1 VFSLTRS
8 RQWAA
13 VSSAFDNSPFL
24 NRRQLGNSFA
34 MGHTEQRITRAIVR
48 PPASNFA
55 DGLTTARLGEPDY
68 ERALTQHE
76 AYCRALERTGLSL
89 IRLPPDSTHPDS
101 TFVEDTAVIVKAS
114 DSSASDAHAL
124 PVEHHARDARAGT
137 GLGPATAPPTA
148 VLTRP
153 GAASRLGEIE
163 SLRTALQQFFPSLQ
177 EIGAPGTIDGGDVCE
192 AAGNHFFIG
201 LSQRTNE
208 AGAQQLAK
216 MLKHLGYTSTT
227 VDIRNVAGLLHL
239 KSAMA
244 YLAHNHLV
252 VTESMADREEFANYD
267 LVGVNSGDDYA
278 ANCVRVNE
286 HVLIAAGYSLF
297 ESKLTRLGYQTIAVE
312 MSEFQKMD
320 GGLSCLSL
328 RF

>member
-1 VFSLTRS
+1 MQIDTDRSLHGMLTR
-8 RQWAA
+8 A
-13 VSSAFDNSPFL
+13 V
-24 NRRQLGNSFA
+24 
-34 MGHTEQRITRAIVR
+34 VR

-68 ERALTQHE
+68 ERALGQHE
-76 AYCRALERTGLSL
+76 AYCRALERGGLSL
-89 IRLPPDSTHPDS
+89 TRLPADSTHPDS

-114 DSSASDAHAL
+114 DSSAGDANAL
-124 PVEHHARDARAGT
+124 PVEHPARDARAGT
-137 GLGPATAPPTA
+137 PLGRATAPPTA

-163 SLRTALQQFFPSLQ
+163 SVRTALQQFFSSLQ

-201 LSQRTNE
+201 LSQRTNQ

-227 VDIRNVAGLLHL
+227 VDIRNVDGLLHL
-239 KSAMA
+239 KSAIA

-267 LVGVNSGDDYA
+267 LVRVNSGDDYA
-278 ANCVRVNE
+278 AN
-286 HVLIAAGYSLF
+286 
-297 ESKLTRLGYQTIAVE
+297 
-312 MSEFQKMD
+312 
-320 GGLSCLSL
+320 
-328 RF
+328 